1 MDRNLIKFRNSE
13 KASDVEVDLYICIS
27 FRWFSIACSN
37 HYDGGLIM
45 RLARVDGQLTTGYM
59 PVFDLFVDCHC
70 LVDWMYF
77 LIFFVFFVNRF
88 HALFLKCNGMHL
100 EIAHKYDS
108 RTLNAIQLDP

>member
-13 KASDVEVDLYICIS
+13 KASDVEVYLYQLQLVFDS
-27 FRWFSIACSN
+27 MFESLRR
-37 HYDGGLIM
+37 GLIM
-45 RLARVDGQLTTGYM
+45 RLACVDGQLAAGYTT
-59 PVFDLFVDCHC
+59 VFDWFVDCHC
-70 LVDWMYF
+70 LVDCMYF
-77 LIFFVFFVNRF
+77 QTFLCFFVNRF